1 MNKSMLMLFILQNV
15 SMHGYVNAKKSI
27 IHVILVF
34 DKASQNITKT
44 MFYFKNLFTGDPIN
58 LKNVKMLN

>member
-15 SMHGYVNAKKSI
+15 SMHGYVYAKKSI

-34 DKASQNITKT
+34 DKASHNITKT
-44 MFYFKNLFTGDPIN
+44 IFYFKNLFKGDPIN